1 MALLDDIVIGDI
13 VIGGN
18 VVTGLAIGVGALIAW
33 PLIGPVA
40 RPLAKTVIKG
50 GLFAYRQAEQLYAG
64 AIEGVGDIVAE
75 AQQEIGATTPVK
87 SDTARRTSRAT

>member
-40 RPLAKTVIKG
+40 RPLAKGIIKG
-50 GLFAYRQAEQLYAG
+50 GLFAYRQAEELFAG
-64 AIEGVGDIVAE
+64 AIEGIGDVVAE
-75 AQQEIGATTPVK
+75 AQQEVGATIPGR
-87 SDTARRTSRAT
+87 SRADGSGSRAT

>member
-40 RPLAKTVIKG
+40 RPLARSIIKG
-50 GLFAYRQAEQLYAG
+50 GLFVYR
-64 AIEGVGDIVAE
+64 
-75 AQQEIGATTPVK
+75 
-87 SDTARRTSRAT
+87 

>member
-1 MALLDDIVIGDI
+1 MALLNDVVIGDI

-40 RPLAKTVIKG
+40 RPLAKSIIKG
-50 GLFAYRQAEQLYAG
+50 GLFAYRQAGELFAG
-64 AIEGVGDIVAE
+64 AVEGIGDVVAE
-75 AQQEIGATTPVK
+75 AQQEIGATT
-87 SDTARRTSRAT
+87 SARRQADKSSSRAT